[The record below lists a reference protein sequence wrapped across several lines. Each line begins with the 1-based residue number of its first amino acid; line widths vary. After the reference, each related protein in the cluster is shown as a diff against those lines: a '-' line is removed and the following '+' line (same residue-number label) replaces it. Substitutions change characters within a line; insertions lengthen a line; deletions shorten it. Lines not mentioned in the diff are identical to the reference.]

1 MNTLIANILFFLL
14 LCAKTTHKQECKLQ
28 LKEHQAKEASLLR
41 NIRRVNKDVVNLGVG
56 LNKTINAL
64 DLSKTEHAYNVNV
77 AVKHA
82 KFIERSHFFGVMKTE
97 KDMGI
102 KIQSEQIVS
111 APHKSSLC
119 IKTFTHCLYVF
130 CHHSFN

>member
-14 LCAKTTHKQECKLQ
+14 LCAKRTHNKECKHQ
-28 LKEHQAKEASLLR
+28 LKEHQAREASLLR

-56 LNKTINAL
+56 FNKTKNDL
-64 DLSKTEHAYNVNV
+64 DLIETEHAYNVNV
-77 AVKHA
+77 AVKQA
-82 KFIERSHFFGVMKTE
+82 KFTERSHFYGVMKTE
-97 KDMGI
+97 KNMGI
-102 KIQSEQIVS
+102 KIQSEKIVS
-111 APHKSSLC
+111 APPKSSLC

>member
-1 MNTLIANILFFLL
+1 MQTSIEG
-14 LCAKTTHKQECKLQ
+14 TPG
-28 LKEHQAKEASLLR
+28 KEASLLR

-64 DLSKTEHAYNVNV
+64 DLSKTEHACNVNV

-82 KFIERSHFFGVMKTE
+82 QFKERSHFSGVMKTE
-97 KDMGI
+97 KEAGI
-102 KIQSEQIVS
+102 KIRLDYIVS

-130 CHHSFN
+130 CHDHSFN